1 MSRKNANSTK
11 GCSILPSEGDAA
23 RNSVRDLSNQVSG
36 KDIKKEKD
44 IDIRSKKYYNVCMY
58 LCPIGRYAGSFLQ
71 KEAKC
76 DGLCR
81 AIYG

>member
-36 KDIKKEKD
+36 KDIKKENKCR
-44 IDIRSKKYYNVCMY
+44 INS
-58 LCPIGRYAGSFLQ
+58 PITLRWN
-71 KEAKC
+71 
-76 DGLCR
+76 D
-81 AIYG
+81 